1 MSMSATPRAARLSSS
16 GEVVAILVAT
26 AGVWLVLV
34 GALVTLVFT
43 VLLPAVQFSGRS
55 QIPAD
60 MPVYPGASLESAFS
74 STSPGCTTVQAGWS
88 STANADSVVTFYQ
101 QQLAQGPWTLV
112 QTKPVGNATL
122 LYFRS
127 TSGPDRAGYIEIQPL
142 SVPLGTQIT
151 LTLDKARSVASTCHT
166 AVGVT
171 G

>member
-1 MSMSATPRAARLSSS
+1 MARWSSPEFFMSMSATPRAARLSSS

-34 GALVTLVFT
+34 GALVTLVFA

-112 QTKPVGNATL
+112 QTKPVGNATPL
-122 LYFRS
+122 HLRT
-127 TSGPDRAGYIEIQPL
+127 TSEPARPSYIGVQP
-142 SVPLGTQIT
+142 PRDTLGNQIT
-151 LTLDKARSVASTCHT
+151 LTHEQP
-166 AVGVT
+166 
-171 G
+171 